1 VSWHRGQ
8 LVLFF
13 APVYRCL
20 LIEQEKLMIKQR
32 TINHT
37 VTTVGVGL
45 HKGEKVT
52 LTLRPA
58 PDNTGIVF
66 RRVDLTPVVD
76 FKITPSLVGDTVM
89 CTCLI
94 NEQGVRLSTTEHL
107 MAAIAGLGIDNL
119 VIDVDAPEIPI
130 MDGSANPFVYLLLE
144 AGIAEQRLAKKF
156 IRIKRAVRVEDGDK
170 WAEFKPYNGFK
181 LDFAI
186 SFNHPV
192 ISETTQHMVMEFSAA
207 SFIKEISRARTFGFL
222 HEVEFLRANNLA
234 LGGSMDN
241 AVVLDE
247 FRVLNQD
254 GLRYED
260 EFIKHK
266 ILDAI
271 GDLYMAGYSIL
282 GEFSSFKTG
291 HALNNQL
298 LGAVLAN
305 QENWEFVTFDDKAEM
320 PISFLAPQLA

>member
-1 VSWHRGQ
+1 
-8 LVLFF
+8 
-13 APVYRCL
+13 
-20 LIEQEKLMIKQR
+20 MIKQR
-32 TINHT
+32 TIDKT
-37 VTTVGVGL
+37 VSSTGVGL

-58 PDNTGIVF
+58 PDNTGIMF
-66 RRVDLTPVVD
+66 RRVDLEPVVD
-76 FKITPSLVGDTVM
+76 FKVTPELVGDTVM

-94 NEQGVRLSTTEHL
+94 NKDGVRLSTTEHL
-107 MAAIAGLGIDNL
+107 MAAVAGLGIDNL
-119 VIDVDAPEIPI
+119 IIEVDAAEIPI

-144 AGIAEQRLAKKF
+144 AGIAEQRQPKKF
-156 IRIKRAVRVEDGDK
+156 IRIKRPVRVEDGDK
-170 WAEFKPYNGFK
+170 WAEFKPYHGFRI
-181 LDFAI
+181 DFAI
-186 SFNHPV
+186 HFNHPV
-192 ISETTQHMVMEFSAA
+192 ISETTQQMQLDFSAA
-207 SFIKEISRARTFGFL
+207 GFIKDISRARTFGFL
-222 HEVEFLRANNLA
+222 HDIEYLRSKNLA
-234 LGGSMDN
+234 LGGSFDN

-282 GEFSSFKTG
+282 GEFSSYKTG

-298 LGAVLAN
+298 LCAVLAN
-305 QENWEFVTFDDKAEM
+305 QENWEFVTFEDKADL
-320 PISFLAPQLA
+320 PISYLTPQLA

>member
-1 VSWHRGQ
+1 
-8 LVLFF
+8 
-13 APVYRCL
+13 
-20 LIEQEKLMIKQR
+20 MIKQR
-32 TINHT
+32 TLAKSVSSI
-37 VTTVGVGL
+37 GVGL

-66 RRVDLTPVVD
+66 RRVDLNPAVD
-76 FKITPSLVGDTVM
+76 FKIRPELVGDTVM

-94 NEQGVRLSTTEHL
+94 DDNGIRLSTTEHL

-119 VIDVDAPEIPI
+119 LIEVDAAEIPI

-144 AGIAEQRLAKKF
+144 AGVVEQKHAKKF
-156 IRIKRAVRVEDGDK
+156 IRIKKPVRVEDGDK
-170 WAEFKPYNGFK
+170 WAEFRPHHGFRI
-181 LDFAI
+181 DFEI

-192 ISETTQHMVMEFSAA
+192 ISESRQHVRMDFSAA

-222 HEVEFLRANNLA
+222 QDIEYLRANRLA

-254 GLRYED
+254 GLRYDD
-260 EFIKHK
+260 EFVKHK

-282 GEFSSFKTG
+282 GEFKAYKTG

-298 LGAVLAN
+298 LCAVLAE
-305 QENWEFVTFDDKAEM
+305 QENWEFVTFDKPAQL
-320 PISFLAPQLA
+320 PISYLAPQLA

>member
-1 VSWHRGQ
+1 
-8 LVLFF
+8 
-13 APVYRCL
+13 
-20 LIEQEKLMIKQR
+20 MIKQR
-32 TINHT
+32 TIAKSISSI
-37 VTTVGVGL
+37 GVGL

-66 RRVDLTPVVD
+66 RRVDLNPAVD
-76 FKITPSLVGDTVM
+76 FKIRPELVGDTVM

-94 NEQGVRLSTTEHL
+94 DDNGIRLSTTEHL

-119 VIDVDAPEIPI
+119 LIEVDAAEIPI

-144 AGIAEQRLAKKF
+144 AGVVEQKQAKKF
-156 IRIKRAVRVEDGDK
+156 IRIKKPVRVEDGDK
-170 WAEFKPYNGFK
+170 WAEFRPHHGFRI
-181 LDFAI
+181 DFEI

-192 ISETTQHMVMEFSAA
+192 IAESRQHVRMDFSAA

-222 HEVEFLRANNLA
+222 QDIEYLRANRLA

-254 GLRYED
+254 GLRYDD
-260 EFIKHK
+260 EFVKHK

-282 GEFSSFKTG
+282 GEFKAFKTG

-298 LGAVLAN
+298 LCAVLAE
-305 QENWEFVTFDDKAEM
+305 QENWEFVTFDKPAQL
-320 PISFLAPQLA
+320 PISYLAPQLA

>member
-1 VSWHRGQ
+1 
-8 LVLFF
+8 
-13 APVYRCL
+13 
-20 LIEQEKLMIKQR
+20 MIKQR
-32 TINHT
+32 TIDHT

-58 PDNTGIVF
+58 PDNTGIIF
-66 RRVDLTPVVD
+66 RRVDLDPVVG
-76 FKITPSLVGDTVM
+76 FKVTPDMVGDTVM

-94 NEQGVRLSTTEHL
+94 NPQGVRLSTTEHL
-107 MAAIAGLGIDNL
+107 MAAVAGLGIDNL
-119 VIDVDAPEIPI
+119 VIEVDAAEIPI

-144 AGIAEQRLAKKF
+144 AGINEQRQAKKF
-156 IRIKRAVRVEDGDK
+156 IRIKQAIRVEDGDK
-170 WAEFKPYNGFK
+170 WAEFKPHNGFK
-181 LDFAI
+181 IDFAI
-186 SFNHPV
+186 DFDHPV
-192 ISETTQHMVMEFSAA
+192 IAETTQRMQMDFSAA
-207 SFIKEISRARTFGFL
+207 GFIKDISRARTFGFMRDI
-222 HEVEFLRANNLA
+222 EMLRERNLV

-282 GEFSSFKTG
+282 GEFRAYKTG

-298 LGAVLAN
+298 LSAILAN
-305 QENWEFVTFDDKAEM
+305 QDCWEFVTFEDKAAM
-320 PISFLAPQLA
+320 PISYLAPQLA

>member
-1 VSWHRGQ
+1 
-8 LVLFF
+8 
-13 APVYRCL
+13 
-20 LIEQEKLMIKQR
+20 MIKQR
-32 TINHT
+32 TVAKT
-37 VTTVGVGL
+37 VSTIGVGL

-58 PDNTGIVF
+58 PDNTGIMF
-66 RRVDLTPVVD
+66 RRVDLEPIVD
-76 FKITPSLVGDTVM
+76 FKVTPQMVGDTVM

-119 VIDVDAPEIPI
+119 IIEVDAAEIPI

-144 AGIAEQRLAKKF
+144 AGISEQKLAKKF
-156 IRIKRAVRVEDGDK
+156 IRIKRTVRVEDGDK
-170 WAEFKPYNGFK
+170 WAEIRPHNGFK
-181 LDFAI
+181 IDFAI
-186 SFNHPV
+186 DFNHPV
-192 ISETTQHMVMEFSAA
+192 IAETTQRMQMDFSAA
-207 SFIKEISRARTFGFL
+207 GFIKDISRARTFGFL
-222 HEVEFLRANNLA
+222 HDIEYLRANNLA
-234 LGGSMDN
+234 LGGSFDN

-271 GDLYMAGYSIL
+271 GDLYMAGYSVL
-282 GEFSSFKTG
+282 GEFISYKTG

-298 LGAVLAN
+298 LCAVLAE
-305 QENWEFVTFDDKAEM
+305 QENWEFVSFEDKADM
-320 PISFLAPQLA
+320 PISYLAPQMA

>member
-1 VSWHRGQ
+1 
-8 LVLFF
+8 
-13 APVYRCL
+13 
-20 LIEQEKLMIKQR
+20 MIKQR
-32 TINHT
+32 TIAKSISSI
-37 VTTVGVGL
+37 GVGL

-66 RRVDLTPVVD
+66 RRVDLNPIVD
-76 FKITPSLVGDTVM
+76 FKVTPELVGDTVM

-94 NEQGVRLSTTEHL
+94 NDEGVRLSTTEHL
-107 MAAIAGLGIDNL
+107 MAAVAGLGIDNL
-119 VIDVDAPEIPI
+119 FIEVDSAEIPI

-144 AGIAEQRLAKKF
+144 AGISEQKKAKKF
-156 IRIKRAVRVEDGDK
+156 IRIKQKVRVEDGDK
-170 WAEFKPYNGFK
+170 WAEFVPHHGFRM
-181 LDFAI
+181 DFAI
-186 SFNHPV
+186 DFDHPV
-192 ISETTQHMVMEFSAA
+192 ISETKQRMKLDFSAA
-207 SFIKEISRARTFGFL
+207 SFIKDISRARTFGFL
-222 HEVEFLRANNLA
+222 QDIEYLRANNLA
-234 LGGSMDN
+234 LGGSFDN

-282 GEFSSFKTG
+282 GEFRSYKTG

-298 LGAVLAN
+298 LSAVLAE
-305 QENWEFVTFDDKAEM
+305 QANWEFVIFEKEAQM
-320 PISFLAPQLA
+320 PISYLAPQLA

>member
-1 VSWHRGQ
+1 
-8 LVLFF
+8 
-13 APVYRCL
+13 
-20 LIEQEKLMIKQR
+20 MIKQR
-32 TINHT
+32 TISQT
-37 VTTVGVGL
+37 VSSVGVGL

-58 PDNTGIVF
+58 PDNTGIIF
-66 RRVDLTPVVD
+66 RRVDLDPVID

-144 AGIAEQRLAKKF
+144 AGISEQRLAKKF
-156 IRIKRAVRVEDGDK
+156 IRIKQTVRVEDGDK

-192 ISETTQHMVMEFSAA
+192 ISETTQHLVMDFSAA
-207 SFIKEISRARTFGFL
+207 AFIKEISRARTFGFL
-222 HEVEFLRANNLA
+222 HEVEYLRANNLA

-247 FRVLNQD
+247 YRVLNQD
-254 GLRYED
+254 GLR
-260 EFIKHK
+260 
-266 ILDAI
+266 
-271 GDLYMAGYSIL
+271 
-282 GEFSSFKTG
+282 
-291 HALNNQL
+291 
-298 LGAVLAN
+298 
-305 QENWEFVTFDDKAEM
+305 
-320 PISFLAPQLA
+320 

>member
-1 VSWHRGQ
+1 
-8 LVLFF
+8 
-13 APVYRCL
+13 
-20 LIEQEKLMIKQR
+20 MIKQR
-32 TINHT
+32 TIDHT

-58 PDNTGIVF
+58 PDNTGIIF
-66 RRVDLTPVVD
+66 RRVDLDPVVG
-76 FKITPSLVGDTVM
+76 FKVTPDMVGDTVM

-94 NEQGVRLSTTEHL
+94 NPQGVRLSTTEHL
-107 MAAIAGLGIDNL
+107 MAAVAGLGIDNL
-119 VIDVDAPEIPI
+119 VIEVDAAEIPI

-144 AGIAEQRLAKKF
+144 AGINEQRQAKKF
-156 IRIKRAVRVEDGDK
+156 IRIKQAIRVEDGDK
-170 WAEFKPYNGFK
+170 WAEFLPHHGFK
-181 LDFAI
+181 IDFAI
-186 SFNHPV
+186 DFNHPV
-192 ISETTQHMVMEFSAA
+192 IAGTLQHMQLDFSAA
-207 SFIKEISRARTFGFL
+207 GFIKDISRARTFGFL
-222 HEVEFLRANNLA
+222 HDIEYLRANNLA
-234 LGGSMDN
+234 LGGSFDN

-282 GEFSSFKTG
+282 GEFRAYKTG

-298 LGAVLAN
+298 LSAILAN
-305 QENWEFVTFDDKAEM
+305 QDCWEFVTFEDKAAM
-320 PISFLAPQLA
+320 PISYLAPQLA